1 MIILECTVNGGPRDA
16 SVWKG
21 TVFSD
26 CKHNIKE
33 ITLFHHRFVGEITN
47 MSAECNT
54 GHISSIIARSVRVE
68 NSSYISQLEVI
79 IKPGH
84 DDNNNIMP
92 LKNVTCAHDNGKT
105 EIDIG
110 SITVNITNICM
121 PSKINDSA
129 IEFIHTTTMK
139 GNQMHCHC
147 M

>member
-1 MIILECTVNGGPRDA
+1 MNERA
-16 SVWKG
+16 SEGATVWKG
-21 TVFSD
+21 TAFSD
-26 CKHNIKE
+26 CKHNE
-33 ITLFHHRFVGEITN
+33 ITLLHNRFVGEITN

-54 GHISSIIARSVRVE
+54 GHISLIIATRSVRVE

-84 DDNNNIMP
+84 DDNNMT
-92 LKNVTCAHDNGKT
+92 LKNVTCAHDNGTT

-110 SITVNITNICM
+110 SITVNITDICM
-121 PSKINDSA
+121 PSKILNDSA
-129 IEFIHTTTMK
+129 IEFNHTTTLK

>member
-1 MIILECTVNGGPRDA
+1 MNGGEGDA

-21 TVFSD
+21 TAFSD
-26 CKHNIKE
+26 CNHKE
-33 ITLFHHRFVGEITN
+33 IALFHHRFVAGEITN
-47 MSAECNT
+47 ISAECNNT
-54 GHISSIIARSVRVE
+54 GHISLIARSVRVE

-84 DDNNNIMP
+84 DDNNMT
-92 LKNVTCAHDNGKT
+92 LKNVTCAHDNGTT

-110 SITVNITNICM
+110 SITVNITDICM

-129 IEFIHTTTMK
+129 IEFNHTTTLK